1 MNNFK
6 LILVVCLVLFAGL
19 SGFAQNHNQKL
30 LVKYD
35 SQSLTELQQS
45 PNSDYEVLDY
55 FVDKGFYF
63 VEMPDKAIDYE
74 ELKKIN
80 PQTGEVIEDYFIT
93 EADLVDFNPLEW
105 NCEIKVDKNG
115 YYKAGNTGKLLIVY
129 QLSKIENRIENEKRI
144 LKNK

>member
-1 MNNFK
+1 MK
-6 LILVVCLVLFAGL
+6 
-19 SGFAQNHNQKL
+19 
-30 LVKYD
+30 
-35 SQSLTELQQS
+35 QS
-45 PNSDYEVLDY
+45 PNSDYEVLEY

-74 ELKKIN
+74 ELKKVN

-105 NCEIKVDKNG
+105 NCEIKVDRTG

-129 QLSKIENRIENEKRI
+129 QLSKIENRVENEKRI